1 MSFSSGQLAQYV
13 SGKLIG
19 RDDVVCLGAEIDSRQ
34 PIEGKVFFALHGE
47 HADGHDFVE
56 MAAQNGCSA
65 VVVERSYEVSVPV
78 IVVRDVRKALYD
90 LAKARRVELNCD
102 AVIAVTGSVGKTT
115 TKDILAC
122 LLGDR
127 VVASRNSFNNDLG
140 VPITVLDAE
149 GAQFLVAEI
158 GANEVGE
165 IEPLAALVQPDIAI
179 LTSVGDAHLEG
190 FGDRKTILQEKAKL
204 LEAVPKGGYVIVPET
219 IDLASTDISALIVTV
234 GESTSADIQV
244 SMGIDEFGFATL
256 SMHGEEVKLS
266 LLGQHNAMNAAL
278 GIVAASYANQEV
290 SISELLVRVC
300 NAGAPKGRLRKVEV
314 GEIVFLDDAYN
325 ANPTSMRSALE
336 LFSGL
341 KANRKVM
348 ILGDML
354 ELGTSSHSEHRLLAG
369 VIEKVDADLVVLVG
383 KEMKAAVGSSAAIC
397 VENINDL
404 QSITSLLRPR
414 DLVLL
419 KGSRGLCLEKIIDSC
434 RQTKV
439 LEH

>member
-1 MSFSSGQLAQYV
+1 
-13 SGKLIG
+13 
-19 RDDVVCLGAEIDSRQ
+19 
-34 PIEGKVFFALHGE
+34 
-47 HADGHDFVE
+47 
-56 MAAQNGCSA
+56 
-65 VVVERSYEVSVPV
+65 
-78 IVVRDVRKALYD
+78 LYD

-140 VPITVLDAE
+140 VPMTVLDAE

-179 LTSVGDAHLEG
+179 LTSIGEAHLEG
-190 FGDRKTILQEKAKL
+190 FGDRKTILQEKVKL
-204 LEAVPKGGYVIVPET
+204 LEAVPKDGYVIVPET
-219 IDLASTDISALIVTV
+219 IDLASTNISALIVTV

-369 VIEKVDADLVVLVG
+369 VIEKADADLIVLVG